1 MYSGVEDSIASFIGL
16 NSDYYFTSWTQGFGC
31 PSLVSLRLGL
41 SVADLCWVRELGMS
55 NLTCNLL
62 FTETMQG
69 PRNAGAVWSSFT
81 GPPSC
86 HLTCVLWILV
96 CHLKAI
102 TFVITGTAPIILSLF
117 FPIALDIRS
126 VFYEVAQLLLPGSLQ
141 DLSDEAQAIRDTLT
155 PHLSSLHG
163 YPVIVSTSQVRIC
176 IG

>member
-1 MYSGVEDSIASFIGL
+1 MYSGIEDSIASFIGL

-41 SVADLCWVRELGMS
+41 SVADLCWKLCKDPEMQAQCGQVSQG
-55 NLTCNLL
+55 LL
-62 FTETMQG
+62 
-69 PRNAGAVWSSFT
+69 A
-81 GPPSC
+81 
-86 HLTCVLWILV
+86 
-96 CHLKAI
+96 AI
-102 TFVITGTAPIILSLF
+102 SPVYS
-117 FPIALDIRS
+117 LDIRS